1 MNNMPLLLIIA
12 TITAVFID
20 QIVNR
25 NVQGLPLSEKYQQL
39 RLGRL

>member
-1 MNNMPLLLIIA
+1 MPILLIIA
-12 TITAVFID
+12 TVMAITID

-39 RLGRL
+39 RLRRL